1 MSCACDYYVFFF
13 GMCFLYFVSHRF
25 GNFVLIPFMFLIK
38 PKMHAIW
45 WEKDLLRWGFFTCPW
60 FNSFNYLWTCLHSV
74 FGYFVFRLFW
84 LLKKKKKNPKTLKI
98 FKKSKIFYFVF
109 CFLFFFFLKD
119 YINYDISLLTQ
130 NILDIREKHRKY
142 VLHNWV
148 LKLFLILYEYVLVCT
163 CTHGL
168 IKKLIFLTFVPSI
181 A

>member
-45 WEKDLLRWGFFTCPW
+45 WEKDLLRWGFSTCPW

-84 LLKKKKKNPKTLKI
+84 LLKKKKKIQKHWK
-98 FKKSKIFYFVF
+98 FSKSKKYFILCFVF
-109 CFLFFFFLKD
+109 CFFFSLR
-119 YINYDISLLTQ
+119 ITLIMISLSWLRT
-130 NILDIREKHRKY
+130 Y
-142 VLHNWV
+142 
-148 LKLFLILYEYVLVCT
+148 LILWRNIESMCCIIECLSY
-163 CTHGL
+163 
-168 IKKLIFLTFVPSI
+168 F
-181 A
+181 